1 MHTQRLP
8 VHDPGG
14 LGIFALMA
22 QALIAPYSPPK
33 LDVSEDTFDDPPA
46 PAPVTAPR
54 RGLLERIERWFWAQR
69 QRDLEAYLA
78 RAPDIHDLER
88 RMRYIERN
96 GFRPYY

>member
-14 LGIFALMA
+14 LGVFALMA
-22 QALIAPYSPPK
+22 QALMAPYSHPGDDARVEAFEDRPKPPPI
-33 LDVSEDTFDDPPA
+33 STQ
-46 PAPVTAPR
+46 R
-54 RGLLERIERWFWAQR
+54 RGVLDRLERWFWTQR

-78 RAPDIHDLER
+78 QASDIHDLER

-96 GFRPYY
+96 AFHPYY